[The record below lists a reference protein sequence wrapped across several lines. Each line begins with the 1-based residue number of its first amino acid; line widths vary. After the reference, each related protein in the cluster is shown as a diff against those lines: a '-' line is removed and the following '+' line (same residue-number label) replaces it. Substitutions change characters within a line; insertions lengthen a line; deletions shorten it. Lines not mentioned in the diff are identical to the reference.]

1 MIAMTD
7 TTKTSQC
14 DKILAYMHEVGSITP
29 LDAIREF
36 SCLRLGAR
44 IWDLKQRGYKIR
56 TDIESAK
63 NRYGETVHYARYT
76 LLGGET
82 EEYGTDYISD

>member
-14 DKILAYMHEVGSITP
+14 DKILADMQEFGSITP

-44 IWDLKQRGYKIR
+44 IWDLKQKGYKIR
-56 TDIESAK
+56 TDFESAK
-63 NRYGETVHYARYT
+63 NRYGDTVHYARYT
-76 LLGGET
+76 LLEGEM
-82 EEYGTDYISD
+82 EDDGTDYISN

>member
-14 DKILAYMHEVGSITP
+14 EKILTFLRECGSITP
-29 LDAIREF
+29 LDALREF

-44 IWDLKQRGYKIR
+44 IWDLKQQGYKIR

-63 NRYGETVHYARYT
+63 NRYGDTVHYARYT
-76 LLGGET
+76 LLEGES
-82 EEYGTDYISD
+82 EDDGTDYISN

>member
-7 TTKTSQC
+7 TTKTSQSE
-14 DKILAYMHEVGSITP
+14 KILTFLRECGSITP

-44 IWDLKQRGYKIR
+44 IWDLKQQGYKIR

-63 NRYGETVHYARYT
+63 NRYGVIIQHARYT
-76 LLGGET
+76 LLEGET
-82 EEYGTDYISD
+82 EDDGTDYISN

>member
-14 DKILAYMHEVGSITP
+14 DKILAYMQEVGSITP

-44 IWDLKQRGYKIR
+44 IWDLKQKGYKIR

-76 LLGGET
+76 LLGGKT

>member
-14 DKILAYMHEVGSITP
+14 EKILTFLQECGSITP

-44 IWDLKQRGYKIR
+44 IWDLKQQGYKIR

-63 NRYGETVHYARYT
+63 NRYGDAVHYARYT
-76 LLGGET
+76 LLEGET
-82 EEYGTDYISD
+82 EDDGTDYISN

>member
-1 MIAMTD
+1 MTD

-14 DKILAYMHEVGSITP
+14 DKILAYLKEVGSITP
-29 LDAIREF
+29 LDALREF

-44 IWDLKQRGYKIR
+44 IWDLKDRGYKIR
-56 TDIESAK
+56 TDFETAK
-63 NRYGETVHYARYT
+63 NKYGDTVHYARYT

-82 EEYGTDYISD
+82 EEYGTGYVSN

>member
-14 DKILAYMHEVGSITP
+14 EKILTFLRECGSITP

-44 IWDLKQRGYKIR
+44 IWDLKQKGYKIR
-56 TDIESAK
+56 TDIESVK
-63 NRYGETVHYARYT
+63 NRYGDTVHYARYT
-76 LLGGET
+76 LLEGES
-82 EEYGTDYISD
+82 EDDGTDYISN

>member
-14 DKILAYMHEVGSITP
+14 EKILTFLRECGSITP

-44 IWDLKQRGYKIR
+44 IWDLKQKGYKIR

-63 NRYGETVHYARYT
+63 NRYGDTVHYARYT

-82 EEYGTDYISD
+82 EEYGTDYISN

>member
-1 MIAMTD
+1 MTD

-14 DKILAYMHEVGSITP
+14 EKILTFLRECGSITP

-44 IWDLKQRGYKIR
+44 IWDLKQKGYKIR
-56 TDIESAK
+56 TYIESAK
-63 NRYGETVHYARYT
+63 NRYGDSVHYARYT